1 MPVTAV
7 SDLTMSIMSNAT
19 RVSNQG
25 VQQQISGAILK
36 QILDQ
41 QKAAGDS
48 LVQLIKSGSL
58 TGTGKLIDAS
68 A

>member
-1 MPVTAV
+1 MSVTAV